1 MSNNALT
8 KPANGIPLPPPLP
21 AFPTNSSGRPMSLAE
36 FLNPNSHFV
45 RSTSVPP
52 ENHHQDESYE
62 MELNDHRKLI
72 YDLIPKPSRQLKN
85 CNWHK
90 LPRKTIYA
98 SARCVWREVNDKQDE
113 LNLNYSQL
121 EELFVKTNK
130 VIHRRSS
137 VSAYGSIDS
146 INTIGVGDD
155 IRSYGRVC
163 AISFISYFHSF
174 INASFIF
181 SS

>member
-1 MSNNALT
+1 
-8 KPANGIPLPPPLP
+8 
-21 AFPTNSSGRPMSLAE
+21 MSLAE
-36 FLNPNSHFV
+36 FLNPNAHFM

-52 ENHHQDESYE
+52 EDSWKQDDSYE

-85 CNWHK
+85 CNWQK
-90 LPRKTIYA
+90 LPKKTIYA
-98 SARCVWREVNDKQDE
+98 SAKCVWREVNDKQDE

-137 VSAYGSIDS
+137 VATYGSTES

-155 IRSYGRVC
+155 IRSYGRVN
-163 AISFISYFHSF
+163 YFYF
-174 INASFIF
+174 LKN
-181 SS
+181 